1 MLRRPAATRSP
12 RDSGTRGLPDLW
24 ATAKRGKVACGGEG
38 CLKALSHCRQAAI
51 RAESNMDVGFAW
63 MLLSVVAHTTNAAA
77 RPQVDYDYVIE
88 NNQTDGDSSTQCLF
102 DGTTYADGDEWQP
115 DPCTTCKCLLGN
127 SVCDS
132 EQCPRLEC
140 RDQYVPLGQCC
151 PVCTGD
157 SREVLQPVTEDPETP
172 EPTHGA
178 ASPEP
183 LPYPEYPVFPGP
195 RGPPGE
201 HGSPGR
207 PGERGAHLTADKS
220 CQHRFQV
227 PYLATL
233 PRSFEDL
240 GGSCQAKPGAAAST
254 VTQETQAAPPKEYRV
269 MD

>member
-1 MLRRPAATRSP
+1 MLRHPAATRSP

-24 ATAKRGKVACGGEG
+24 ATAMRGKVACGGEG

-172 EPTHGA
+172 CAE
-178 ASPEP
+178 S
-183 LPYPEYPVFPGP
+183 YSYNSFI
-195 RGPPGE
+195 
-201 HGSPGR
+201 SF
-207 PGERGAHLTADKS
+207 ERNLRTE
-220 CQHRFQV
+220 QHRLSHCRIPSIRCF
-227 PYLATL
+227 LAQGVL
-233 PRSFEDL
+233 LEN
-240 GGSCQAKPGAAAST
+240 
-254 VTQETQAAPPKEYRV
+254 
-269 MD
+269 MDRRDVLESV